1 VIKFRQLILSRYRKR
16 QFDSNLVSI
25 ESKTSVVEKQSRVR
39 RSVSIA
45 CGLYLI
51 LPLGGCLLTDKP
63 EPGLDIPQAY
73 DRGSRNPAIA
83 EAALPPLDWW
93 HGFRSRELTEIIEEA
108 RSANLDIAAAVARI
122 VQADAQARI
131 AGAPLLPGVTLNG
144 SATRFRPSQ
153 TTGSGGGSSGPSEF
167 NNLSGSLTASYE
179 IDFWGKNRSALRA
192 AEETAVASRYDREV
206 VGLTATVATANAYF
220 QVLAAQDMLRSTREN
235 EKSATRVLNLIQQR
249 VNAGTA
255 SALDTAQQES
265 LVNSQRALIPPLE
278 QTLTQNRNALALLIA
293 RPPERVRIRGG
304 SLNSITYPRVTPGLP
319 SELLAQRPDIREAE
333 AQLAAANA
341 NVENARAQ
349 MLPSITLTGEGGYQ
363 SAVLR
368 TLLRPESAFFNLAA
382 GLTQPIF
389 DGLRLQGNLDYQKGK
404 QDELLQNYRKAV
416 ISGFVDVE
424 NALDGIRQTA
434 LRERLQFEVV
444 KSSQRA
450 FDISEQRLNQG
461 TIDMVTVLQTQQ
473 TLFIAQL
480 AYVQARL
487 AHVQAVVSLYQALG
501 GGWLPKPV
509 EASNAL

>member
-1 VIKFRQLILSRYRKR
+1 MRWGTKAGLRPFWTMLQGLCLMLS
-16 QFDSNLVSI
+16 
-25 ESKTSVVEKQSRVR
+25 
-39 RSVSIA
+39 
-45 CGLYLI
+45 
-51 LPLGGCLLTDKP
+51 LGGCLLTDKP

-73 DRGSRNPAIA
+73 DRGPRNPAAA
-83 EAALPPLDWW
+83 EAAVPPLDWW

-122 VQADAQARI
+122 VQADAQSRI
-131 AGAPLLPGVTLNG
+131 AGAPLLPGVNLN
-144 SATRFRPSQ
+144 SHATRFRPSQ
-153 TTGSGGGSSGPSEF
+153 TTGSGGGSPGPSEF
-167 NNLSGSLTASYE
+167 NNLLASLTASYE

-192 AEETAVASRYDREV
+192 AEETAVASRYSREV
-206 VGLTATVATANAYF
+206 VGLTIIVAAANDYF
-220 QVLAAQDMLRSTREN
+220 QVLAGQDLLRVSRDN
-235 EKSATRVLNLIQQR
+235 LKSATNVLSLIQQR

-265 LVNSQRALIPPLE
+265 VVNSIRALIPPLE
-278 QTLTQNRNALALLIA
+278 QTVVQNRNALALLMA
-293 RPPERVRIRGG
+293 RSPEHVRIRGG
-304 SLNSITYPRVTPGLP
+304 SLRSITNPRVTPGLP

-349 MLPSITLTGEGGYQ
+349 MLPSITLTGEGGY
-363 SAVLR
+363 SSSVLKI
-368 TLLRPESAFFNLAA
+368 LLRPESMLFNLGA

-424 NALDGIRQTA
+424 NALEGIRQTA
-434 LRERLQFEVV
+434 QRERLQLEVV

-461 TIDMVTVLQTQQ
+461 TIDLVIVLQTQQ
-473 TLFIAQL
+473 TLYTAQL
-480 AYVQARL
+480 AHVLAQL
-487 AHVQAVVSLYQALG
+487 AHVQAIVSLYQALG

-509 EASNAL
+509 EAADAR

>member
-1 VIKFRQLILSRYRKR
+1 MRRGS
-16 QFDSNLVSI
+16 
-25 ESKTSVVEKQSRVR
+25 SVVGWGTK
-39 RSVSIA
+39 A
-45 CGLYLI
+45 GLRPFWTILQGLCLM

-73 DRGSRNPAIA
+73 DGSSRNPVVA

-93 HGFRSRELTEIIEEA
+93 LGFRSRELTEIIEEA
-108 RSANLDIAAAVARI
+108 RSANLDIAAAVARV

-131 AGAPLLPGVTLNG
+131 NGAPLLPMVDLNG
-144 SATRFRPSQ
+144 NASRAQSSK
-153 TTGSGGGSSGPSEF
+153 TTGLGNGKAFVDNGFAVG
-167 NNLSGSLTASYE
+167 NTLTATLSASYE
-179 IDFWGKNRSALRA
+179 IDFWGKNRSNLRA
-192 AEETAVASRYDREV
+192 YEELAVASRYDREV
-206 VGLTATVATANAYF
+206 VGLTTVVAAANAYF
-220 QVLAAQDMLRSTREN
+220 QVLASQDLLRSTREN

-249 VNAGTA
+249 LNAGTA

-265 LVNSQRALIPPLE
+265 LVNTQRALIPPLE
-278 QTLTQNRNALALLIA
+278 QALTQNRNALALLIA
-293 RPPERVRIRGG
+293 RPPEQVRIRGG

-341 NVENARAQ
+341 NVQNARAQ

-363 SAVLR
+363 SSVLK
-368 TLLRPESAFFNLAA
+368 LLMRPESMLFNVAA

-389 DGLRLQGNLDYQKGK
+389 DGGKLLGNLDYQKGK

-461 TIDMVTVLQTQQ
+461 TIDLVTVLQTQQ
-473 TLFIAQL
+473 TLYQAQL
-480 AYVQARL
+480 LHVQARL
-487 AHVQAVVSLYQALG
+487 AHVQAIVSLYQALG
-501 GGWLPKPV
+501 GGWLPKPM
-509 EASNAL
+509 EAADAR